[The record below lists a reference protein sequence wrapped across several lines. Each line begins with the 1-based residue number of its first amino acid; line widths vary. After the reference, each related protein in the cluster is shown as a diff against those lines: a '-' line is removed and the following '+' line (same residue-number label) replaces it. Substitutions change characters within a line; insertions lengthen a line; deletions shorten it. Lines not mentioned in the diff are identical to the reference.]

1 MKKNTAVLVNA
12 ALAGLLA
19 TGGLFSMTAK
29 ALAADGVECSGINAC
44 KGKGECGGSGHACGG
59 KNECKGKGWV
69 KKASAEECAKAGGT
83 VVTKGEK
90 TDEKKPAK

>member
-1 MKKNTAVLVNA
+1 MKKNKAVLVNA

-29 ALAADGVECSGINAC
+29 ALAADGVECTGINAC
-44 KGKGECGGSGHACGG
+44 KGKGECGGAGSSCAG

-69 KKASAEECAKAGGT
+69 KKGSAEECTKAGGK
-83 VVTKGEK
+83 VVSKGAKPEE
-90 TDEKKPAK
+90 TKPAK